1 MGKFVK
7 MPLELLKPRVEFDPA
22 GKTPKPVP
30 QSVLLT
36 YSWIAKHRDH
46 NTGEAY
52 PSVRLLAELSGL
64 SRRTVQRSIRMLERL
79 GFISVEINNPKGRRQ
94 SVNLYRLN
102 GVTPVSR
109 GASPMAQGCD
119 IDDRAGV
126 PHKSPPYNEEDPMK
140 KIHREEPR
148 SQYRF
153 EDCWNFLLGYGY
165 RMPKGSTLDAMD
177 RVWRRAFQNLS
188 TEDVAYLCEEYA
200 AEDKPSKRGYW
211 EWPMPSQLM
220 EAI

>member
-109 GASPMAQGCD
+109 GASPMAQGCV
-119 IDDRAGV
+119 IDDRTSCWVMGIACQRGRRWMRWTGSGGGRSRTYRRKTSRICVRSMQRKISRVSAG
-126 PHKSPPYNEEDPMK
+126 
-140 KIHREEPR
+140 I
-148 SQYRF
+148 
-153 EDCWNFLLGYGY
+153 
-165 RMPKGSTLDAMD
+165 GSG
-177 RVWRRAFQNLS
+177 RCRAN
-188 TEDVAYLCEEYA
+188 
-200 AEDKPSKRGYW
+200 
-211 EWPMPSQLM
+211 
-220 EAI
+220 